1 MMLVW
6 QIIKWSIRLILAG
19 IIIGGMSACTMLGLN
34 YASLD
39 TANKPAVTPALT
51 LPFDEVETRAT
62 LENELY
68 GPWPG
73 NLPVSV
79 SEARIVDDNYLGGRG
94 TLEEVTLTIGAGE
107 TARSFPVVIAY
118 PNAAKT
124 APVPLIVSQTFSDN
138 CSVFPEDP
146 VTEFGGAICEGSNMT
161 GMLGFVATNIF
172 GTYIAYAP
180 IDRYFDAGLAYASFP
195 GWSFVPDTNGQAQT
209 VMSEL
214 SPGPNPTSA
223 LMAWAF
229 AFDAAASVLS
239 DDPRIRGDAI
249 AAIGH
254 SRYGKAALI
263 ASAWSDRIAA
273 AIAHQSGFGGGSS
286 SRSTTGERLDRMANS
301 YPHWL
306 RPDLGKQLADGYQLT
321 LDQHYLLALSAPKP
335 IFLGN
340 GRRDVWSDP
349 NSSFRLAKAADLIYE
364 ARGVEGLPDGAR
376 MRDFDPS
383 AEISYWLRIGGHSVV
398 SEDIDAFTAFMTAH
412 FGAPSRNETALQ
424 SAR

>member
-1 MMLVW
+1 MILIW
-6 QIIKWSIRLILAG
+6 QIIKWSIRLVLAG
-19 IIIGGMSACTMLGLN
+19 IVIGGMSACTMLGLN
-34 YASLD
+34 YASLETD
-39 TANKPAVTPALT
+39 NKPAASPAFT
-51 LPFDEVETRAT
+51 LPFDAVETRAT

-73 NLPVSV
+73 NLPVSA

-94 TLEEVTLTIGAGE
+94 TLEEITLTIGERE

-118 PNAAKT
+118 PNAAKN
-124 APVPLIVSQTFSDN
+124 APVPLIISQTFSDN
-138 CSVFPEDP
+138 CSVFPNDP
-146 VTEFGGAICEGSNMT
+146 VTAFGGAICEGTNMT
-161 GMLGFVATNIF
+161 GMVGFLATNIF

-195 GWSFVPDTNGQAQT
+195 GWSFVPDTNGQAQV

-229 AFDAAASVLS
+229 AFDAAASVFA
-239 DDPRIRGDAI
+239 DDARIRSDAI

-254 SRYGKAALI
+254 SRYGKSALI
-263 ASAWSDRIAA
+263 ASGWSDRIAA

-286 SRSTTGERLDRMANS
+286 SRSTKGERLDRMAKS

-306 RPDLGKQLADGYQLT
+306 RPDLGPDLEQGLQLT
-321 LDQHYLLALSAPKP
+321 LDQHFLLALSAPKP

-349 NSSFRLAKAADLIYE
+349 NSSYRLAQAADQIYE
-364 ARGVEGLPDGAR
+364 ARGVQGLPDGAG
-376 MRDFDPS
+376 MRDFDPG
-383 AEISYWLRIGGHSVV
+383 AEISYWLRVGGHSVV

-412 FGAPSRNETALQ
+412 FAEPSRNETALQ
-424 SAR
+424 SAQ